1 VKMMSGNTT
10 SFVLCDMGQDLQ
22 INFCNL
28 LYLVFLYNF
37 CYFRFRT
44 FISFFFRCI

>member
-1 VKMMSGNTT
+1 MLRGNTK
-10 SFVLCDMGQDLQ
+10 SFVLYDIGQDLQ

-37 CYFRFRT
+37 CYFRFRK
-44 FISFFFRCI
+44 FISFF